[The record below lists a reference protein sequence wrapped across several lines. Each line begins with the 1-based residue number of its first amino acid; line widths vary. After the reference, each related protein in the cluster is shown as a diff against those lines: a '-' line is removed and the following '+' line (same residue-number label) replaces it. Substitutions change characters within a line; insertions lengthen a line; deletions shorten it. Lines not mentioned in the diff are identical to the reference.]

1 MSFRLQ
7 TTLVVLVLSV
17 LALMIAAAYDELILE
32 SPGASIIAS
41 HVHIYPASASQDGLN
56 RLANRAGL
64 SAPEI
69 FHIYPPPNRADLLV
83 IPTRLAPVETV
94 KP

>member
-41 HVHIYPASASQDGLN
+41 HVHIYPATTSQDGMNQLTDRASLN
-56 RLANRAGL
+56 ASEN
-64 SAPEI
+64 
-69 FHIYPPPNRADLLV
+69 FQIYPPPNH
-83 IPTRLAPVETV
+83 APL
-94 KP
+94 PAWRIGQCAANPDRG